1 MVGVPVKDV
10 TDDNDEDNGR
20 ADGTTRRVAAA
31 AARNAIDAI
40 CWVGC
45 WMLQHHQQVHHQTDR
60 INQKYNTQEKER

>member
-20 ADGTTRRVAAA
+20 ADGTTRLAAA

-45 WMLQHHQQVHHQTDR
+45 WMLQITNKSIIRQT
-60 INQKYNTQEKER
+60 E